1 MAHRVKSPPAL
12 QETRVQFLGQEATLE
27 KGMVTHSS
35 ILTWEIPWTG
45 EPAGHSS
52 WGGNE
57 SHMTGTHLFT

>member
-1 MAHRVKSPPAL
+1 MAHRVKSLRLHFRRPG
-12 QETRVQFLGQEATLE
+12 FNSWATLE

-57 SHMTGTHLFT
+57 SDMTGTHLLT